1 MVCNALKLFMEV
13 NPQLFEDCS
22 HEYNQQQGALA
33 EKQLARKQRW
43 ERLEL
48 LAKGNGGIDKDTGDN
63 SQRLEALRISDAANS
78 GGKQG

>member
-33 EKQLARKQRW
+33 EKQKARKQRW
-43 ERLEL
+43 ERLEQ
-48 LAKGNGGIDKDTGDN
+48 LAQTHKASDAADN
-63 SQRLEALRISDAANS
+63 SRRMEALRLGDDSNHVNRPSA
-78 GGKQG
+78 